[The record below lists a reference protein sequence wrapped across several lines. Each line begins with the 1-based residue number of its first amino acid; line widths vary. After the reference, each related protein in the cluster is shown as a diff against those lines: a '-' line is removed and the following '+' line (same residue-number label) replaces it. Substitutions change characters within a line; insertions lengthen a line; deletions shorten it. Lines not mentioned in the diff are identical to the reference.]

1 MKIIAHPDKIKQ
13 LERTRKVASI
23 NRDEEGLEVAMPVSQ
38 ELLIKAKKFIDD
50 KARPWDIEE
59 TRQLLKV
66 QTEKL
71 VGQKLFAQAGRE
83 VYNIEVDSVNKRIS
97 IGYSILDML
106 FEPYLTYYSGNG
118 EVGFAGDVSGE
129 IAVLEL
135 EQNET
140 VYTQKPSFIAA
151 IGDIDLSIHA
161 SKISGIFSS
170 LIGGGSFLLNKFI
183 NKGEKEGLV
192 FLHALGGYDVI
203 ELKENQTITVDIGS
217 VIAWNESVDY
227 KLKKLDIKTGI
238 TGEGMFINELTG
250 PGVILIQTTTL
261 TKMKEKIGETI
272 CLGPPPVIIWQLLQ
286 KEAKRLFYR
295 IF

>member
-23 NRDEEGLEVAMPVSQ
+23 NQEEAGLKVAMPVSQ
-38 ELLIKAKKFIDD
+38 ELLKKAKKFTDD
-50 KARPWDIEE
+50 KGRPWDIEE

-71 VGQKLFAQAGRE
+71 EGKTLFAQAGRE
-83 VYNIEVDSVNKRIS
+83 VYKLEVDSVNKRME

-140 VYTQKPSFIAA
+140 VFAQKPSFIAA

-161 SKISGIFSS
+161 GKISGIFSS
-170 LIGGGSFLLNKFI
+170 LIGGGSFLLNRFK
-183 NKGEKEGLV
+183 NKSNEEGLI

-203 ELKENQTITVDIGS
+203 ELKENQSITIDIGS
-217 VIAWNESVDY
+217 AVAWSESVDY
-227 KLKKLDIKTGI
+227 KLKKLDLKTGI

-250 PGVILIQTTTL
+250 PGVVLIQTTTL
-261 TKMKEKIGETI
+261 TKMKEQIGETI
-272 CLGPPPVIIWQLLQ
+272 CLGPPPVIIWQLIQ
-286 KEAKRLFYR
+286 KEAKRFFYR

>member
-23 NRDEEGLEVAMPVSQ
+23 NRDEVGLNVAMPVSQ